1 MQLITL
7 ITANTTGFGALM
19 LVMFGFE
26 KGLGSGL
33 ILGSFLTHNI
43 QEWVQSTSTTHG
55 VVLEFEFVRHECL
68 FFALT

>member
-1 MQLITL
+1 
-7 ITANTTGFGALM
+7 M